1 VKGIKKEFKE
11 YKESEE
17 CKERSE
23 EKPVAAKKADLS
35 RRSPADAGEVGR
47 SSGKTRRMRC
57 QGHKQMM

>member
-1 VKGIKKEFKE
+1 MKAVKEECKE

-17 CKERSE
+17 CKEKSE

-57 QGHKQMM
+57 

>member
-1 VKGIKKEFKE
+1 MKAVKEE

-57 QGHKQMM
+57 